1 MRSTAACG
9 LLVIVVMLLI
19 WVTWLTLTA
28 RTYFAL
34 DR

>member
-1 MRSTAACG
+1 

-19 WVTWLTLTA
+19 WVTWVTLTA
-28 RTYFAL
+28 RTCFAL